1 MARESKGSG
10 DIGFR
15 VLDSRTSGLH
25 VCSRDVS
32 IYGMGLKMAA
42 VEAVFEESLCQ
53 ALSGINLENVSL
65 RVEQKEAIRNIA
77 VWLGENEPF
86 IVVKPPFKCLLI

>member
-25 VCSRDVS
+25 VCSRDVY

-42 VEAVFEESLCQ
+42 VRSLFQ
-53 ALSGINLENVSL
+53 ASNVINLENVSV
-65 RVEQKEAIRNIA
+65 RRGDKEHC
-77 VWLGENEPF
+77 G
-86 IVVKPPFKCLLI
+86 FKERS